1 MKKIVITSILALIT
15 ALVSVSC
22 DNADFGDTNLNPN
35 YPSIANTASLLTG
48 AERSMSPILT
58 ATEPLCYVQYIT
70 NGQYPKETI
79 YDVVNFEYT
88 SNYVS
93 ILNNLQ
99 AVINLN
105 KDAATAGAALANGSN
120 NNQIA
125 VAMILKAYVF
135 QHITDRWGMVP
146 YTGALQGL
154 DNAFPKFDTQEAI
167 YDGLFKDLTDA
178 VALMDAGAGP
188 KGDVI
193 FTTKATQMSEW
204 KRFAN
209 TLKLNMAMRLSKR
222 FPAAGGYAATKF
234 VEALNAGTIAS
245 NAQNFTYPYITD
257 EAYDNPWEDRFE
269 TRTDYLVSEPFVNL
283 LIGTGTNL
291 APQDPRLAK
300 FAEKAANGGGIYKGG
315 LTSAVGNTT
324 VANYSFITNTIIKNK
339 TAPAFFYTYAQV
351 SFAKAEAASLGWIP
365 GSAATFYA
373 EGIRA
378 SMAQWGVATATADA
392 YVLQFPYVN
401 LKSIAYQKHIA
412 LYMQGYEGWNEW
424 RRFGNDAVAL
434 TVPAGAIGSAT
445 IPQRQAYGAS
455 VKTLNLENYN
465 AAIATQGADKMET
478 KVWWAN

>member
-1 MKKIVITSILALIT
+1 MKKTVLISILTLTIALC
-15 ALVSVSC
+15 SVSC
-22 DNADFGDTNLNPN
+22 DNADFGDTNLDPN
-35 YPSIANTASLLTG
+35 SPSVANTASLLTG
-48 AERSMSPILT
+48 AERSLSPILT

-99 AVINLN
+99 SVIDLN
-105 KDAATAGAALANGSN
+105 ENQATALAAVANGSN

-146 YTGALQGL
+146 YTEALQGL
-154 DNAFPKFDTQEAI
+154 DDPFAKFDTQEVI
-167 YDGLFKDLTDA
+167 YDGLFKDIDTALT
-178 VALMDAGAGP
+178 LIDAGAGP

-193 FTTKATQMSEW
+193 FTNKATQMSEW

-209 TLKLNMAMRLSKR
+209 TLKMNMALRLAKK
-222 FPAAGGYAATKF
+222 FPAAGGYASAKF
-234 VEALNAGTIAS
+234 LEAINAGTIAS
-245 NAQNFTYPYITD
+245 NTQNLIFPYIAD

-269 TRTDYLVSEPFVNL
+269 TRSDYLVSEPFVNL
-283 LIGTGTNL
+283 LIGTGTNTS
-291 APQDPRLAK
+291 PEDPRLEK
-300 FAEKAANGGGIYKGG
+300 FAEKTVNGGGVYKGG

-324 VANYSFITNTIIKNK
+324 IANYSYISNTIIKNK
-339 TAPAFFYTYAQV
+339 TAAAFFYTYAQV
-351 SFAKAEAASLGWIP
+351 SFAKAEAVSLGWIP
-365 GSAATFYA
+365 GSAAAFYT
-373 EGIRA
+373 EGIKA
-378 SMAQWGVATATADA
+378 SMEQWAVTTAAADA
-392 YVLQFPYVN
+392 YALQFPYID

-412 LYMQGYEGWNEW
+412 LFMQGYEGWNEW
-424 RRFGNDAVAL
+424 RRFGADAVPL
-434 TVPAGAIGSAT
+434 SVPVGAIGSAT
-445 IPQRQAYGAS
+445 IPQRQAYGAR

-465 AAIATQGADKMET
+465 AAVATQGADKMET